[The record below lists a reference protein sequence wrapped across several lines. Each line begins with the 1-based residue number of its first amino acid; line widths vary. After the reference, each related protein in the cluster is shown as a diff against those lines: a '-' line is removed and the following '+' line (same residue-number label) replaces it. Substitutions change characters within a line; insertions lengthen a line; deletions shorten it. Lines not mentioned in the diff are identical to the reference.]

1 MTTKPKKFKK
11 VVEYDK
17 FSSEDK
23 FYLLGMSLIITYI
36 AGIYI
41 ISYGCSNSFSSIA
54 YALLPFIMY
63 CVVGGIYKILSR
75 KVYWVEVK
83 K

>member
-1 MTTKPKKFKK
+1 MTTKLKKFKK

-41 ISYGCSNSFSSIA
+41 ISYGCSNSFSSIV
-54 YALLPFIMY
+54 YVLLPFILY